1 MKQTIFD
8 ILNAVLTIL
17 VGIFSLIFLFSHGM
31 WLKVSRRILKPHFG
45 IETKTYKKWHD
56 KRSARIQ
63 KLLDNVHQRYI
74 ISAV

>member
-17 VGIFSLIFLFSHGM
+17 VGIISLILLFSHRM

-63 KLLDNVHQRYI
+63 KLLDKEHQRNI